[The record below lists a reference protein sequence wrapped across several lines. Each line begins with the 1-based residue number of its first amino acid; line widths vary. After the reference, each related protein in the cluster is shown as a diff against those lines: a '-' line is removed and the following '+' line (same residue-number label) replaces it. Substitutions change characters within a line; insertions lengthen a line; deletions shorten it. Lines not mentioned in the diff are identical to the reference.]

1 MSVQLY
7 CQSHFSRILTK
18 LMGLGVMLMVLM
30 IPDAFAAEGP
40 HAFSLVEAQK
50 FAVEN
55 NYDTLKSQMD
65 VTVTE
70 KRIRETVSAGLPQ
83 ISTSLGYTNN
93 IELVTM
99 LIPDFFNDPN
109 DMIEIQFGTQHNAT
123 LNLQVQQ
130 LVFNGSYFVGLATSR
145 IFKRLAT
152 EGLKRTKLDV
162 MKTVSQTYYLI
173 LVSQESER
181 IIQRNLQNLEKTLY
195 EVRELYKEGFLEETD
210 ADVIQISVTALK
222 NSLQNLQ
229 KQTETVYQLLK
240 FQMGIDLSEEIKL
253 TNSLE
258 DIISEQDIKKAL
270 SGSFDLE
277 DNVDYRLIQT
287 QEKLVEMNLKNE
299 KAQYWPT
306 VGAYYSLSYMAQRNK
321 FSFLNFEEKWYRS
334 QVVGVNLN
342 IPVFRSG
349 VQKAR
354 VQQASIALDQARQ
367 TTLQVSQ
374 GLLLEEAQA
383 KNALSSAYES
393 YINVKDNMEL
403 SKKVYDKTLIKYQE
417 GLASSTDLTQ
427 ANDRYLAAQAS
438 YIQALSELLGAKNA
452 LDRLR
457 NDYQVST
464 EG

>member
-7 CQSHFSRILTK
+7 CQSHFSRIMTK

-55 NYDTLKSQMD
+55 NYDTLKSQMN
-65 VTVTE
+65 VTATE
-70 KRIRETVSAGLPQ
+70 KKIRETVGAGLPQ
-83 ISTSLGYTNN
+83 INTSLSYTNN

-152 EGLKRTKLDV
+152 EGLKQTKLDV
-162 MKTVSQTYYLI
+162 METVSQTYSLI
-173 LVSQESER
+173 LISQESER

-195 EVRELYKEGFLEETD
+195 EIRELYKEGFLEETE

-240 FQMGIDLSEEIKL
+240 FQMGIDLSEEIML

-258 DIISEQDIKKAL
+258 DIISEQDIKTAL

-287 QEKLVEMNLKNE
+287 QEKLAEMNLKNE

-321 FSFLNFEEKWYRS
+321 FSFLDFDEKWYRS
-334 QVVGVNLN
+334 QAVGVNLN

-349 VQKAR
+349 AQKAR
-354 VQQASIALDQARQ
+354 VQQASIALDQAHQ

-383 KNALSSAYES
+383 KNALSSAYEN
-393 YINVKDNMEL
+393 YINVKDNMAL

-427 ANDRYLAAQAS
+427 ANDRYLAAQAN
-438 YIQALSELLGAKNA
+438 YIQALSELLDAKNA

-457 NDYQVST
+457 NDYQVSI

>member
-7 CQSHFSRILTK
+7 CQSHFSRIMTK

-40 HAFSLVEAQK
+40 IAFSLVEAQK

-55 NYDTLKSQMD
+55 NYDTLKSQMN
-65 VTVTE
+65 VTATE
-70 KRIRETVSAGLPQ
+70 KKIRETVGAGLPQ
-83 ISTSLGYTNN
+83 ISTSLAYTNN

-152 EGLKRTKLDV
+152 EGLKQTKLDV
-162 MKTVSQTYYLI
+162 METVSQTYSLI
-173 LVSQESER
+173 LISQESER

-287 QEKLVEMNLKNE
+287 QEKLAEMNLKNE

-321 FSFLNFEEKWYRS
+321 FSFLNFDEKWYRS
-334 QVVGVNLN
+334 QAVGVNLN

-349 VQKAR
+349 AQKAR
-354 VQQASIALDQARQ
+354 VQQASIALDQAHQ

-383 KNALSSAYES
+383 KNSLSSAYEN
-393 YINVKDNMEL
+393 YINVKDNMAL

-427 ANDRYLAAQAS
+427 ANDRYLAAQAN

-457 NDYQVST
+457 NDYQVSI

>member
-40 HAFSLVEAQK
+40 HAFSLVDAQK

-55 NYDTLKSQMD
+55 NYDTLKSQMN
-65 VTVTE
+65 VTATE
-70 KRIRETVSAGLPQ
+70 KKIRETVGAGLPQ
-83 ISTSLGYTNN
+83 ISTSLSYTNN

-152 EGLKRTKLDV
+152 EGLKQTKLDV
-162 MKTVSQTYYLI
+162 METVSQTYYLI
-173 LVSQESER
+173 LVSQESEK
-181 IIQRNLQNLEKTLY
+181 IIHRNLQNLEKTLY
-195 EVRELYKEGFLEETD
+195 EIRELYKEGFLEETE

-240 FQMGIDLSEEIKL
+240 FQMGIDLSEEIML

-258 DIISEQDIKKAL
+258 DIISEQDIKTAL

-287 QEKLVEMNLKNE
+287 QEKLAEMNLKNE

-321 FSFLNFEEKWYRS
+321 FSFLNFDEKWYRS
-334 QVVGVNLN
+334 QAVGVNLS

-349 VQKAR
+349 AQKAR
-354 VQQASIALDQARQ
+354 VQQASIALDQAHQ

-383 KNALSSAYES
+383 KNALSSAYEN
-393 YINVKDNMEL
+393 YINVKDNMAL
-403 SKKVYDKTLIKYQE
+403 SKKIYDKTLIKYQE

-427 ANDRYLAAQAS
+427 ANDRYLAAQAN
-438 YIQALSELLGAKNA
+438 YIQALSELLDAKNA

-457 NDYQVST
+457 NDYQVSI